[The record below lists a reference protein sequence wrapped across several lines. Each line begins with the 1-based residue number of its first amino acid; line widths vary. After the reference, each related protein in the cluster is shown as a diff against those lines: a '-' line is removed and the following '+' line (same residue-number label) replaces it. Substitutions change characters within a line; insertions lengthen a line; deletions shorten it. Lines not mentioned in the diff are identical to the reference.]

1 LLPRWVGRRVDDFI
15 VEDRIGR
22 GGMATV
28 FRARQ
33 ISVNRFVALKI
44 IDLSPNQEEREE
56 FRQRFAQEA
65 TVVALLEHIHILPLY
80 AYGIVDNEFAYLAMR
95 LLRGGSL
102 ADLLRKGPL
111 PASRAADIFSQVG
124 GGLQYAHSKGVIHRD
139 LKPSNILLDDAGNAY
154 LSDFGLAKMIG
165 STGDLTKSGNL
176 VGTPAY
182 VSPEQVRGETA
193 DARSDIYSLGILLY
207 HMLAGRPPF
216 ELTET
221 GIAALLYKH
230 VEEPP
235 PPPSLFNPAI
245 SPPVEAMILK
255 ALNKDP
261 NNRYQSAAEMVQELN
276 VALGRKPSI
285 RSLIAQR
292 TPLRLKFIRPSHRLL
307 ARRVIPAVL
316 LMTLLTVGAMALIVP
331 QRTPAN
337 LPVQIVA
344 GERGTLDDVIP
355 NESEYEAARARLG
368 ENGFVAFLAC
378 TLDSV
383 SQVTRA
389 REMGDMLAVHNLAYR
404 FYDANNDS
412 GTQLRQIEQ
421 ARLEGAKAII
431 LCPLETTML
440 NASIDSLQAANIP
453 LAYITLFDHPY
464 GVKLDSNSY
473 DIGLVVGRLAG
484 QNFIDSGFAQAR
496 VVTLTNPGFPAAE
509 SRNEGMEDGF
519 REIVP
524 NAAFLGRFSGFTQ
537 DSAQETIQS
546 MIDAGTSFN
555 VILSVTDA
563 GAYGAIRALEAANFA
578 PDSVIIVSANGES
591 YAQEL
596 IREGSFLRG
605 TVSLNREESSQIV
618 VDAIIKMLAGSVVPE
633 TISYPPGDVLT
644 REVLEALG
652 TDS

>member
-1 LLPRWVGRRVDDFI
+1 
-15 VEDRIGR
+15 
-22 GGMATV
+22 MATV

-80 AYGIVDNEFAYLAMR
+80 AYGIVDSEFAYLAMR

-111 PASRAADIFSQVG
+111 PLNRTADIFSQVG
-124 GGLQYAHSKGVIHRD
+124 SGLQYAHSKNVIHRD

-154 LSDFGLAKMIG
+154 LSDFGLAKIVG

-255 ALNKDP
+255 ALEKDP
-261 NNRYQSAAEMVQELN
+261 NNRYQSAAEMVQEFNL
-276 VALGRKPSI
+276 ALGRKSGI

-292 TPLRLKFIRPSHRLL
+292 TPLRLKLAPPSRRLL
-307 ARRVIPAVL
+307 ARRVIFAVL
-316 LMTLLTVGAMALIVP
+316 LMTLLTIGAMAIIIP
-331 QRTPAN
+331 QRAPAN
-337 LPVQIVA
+337 LPVQIAA
-344 GERGTLDDVIP
+344 GEHGTLNDVIP
-355 NESEYEAARARLG
+355 TDSEIEAARARLG
-368 ENGFVAFLAC
+368 NNGFVAFLAC

-389 REMGDMLAVHNLAYR
+389 REMGDMLAANNLDYR
-404 FYDANNDS
+404 FYDANNDA

-440 NASIDSLQAANIP
+440 TSSIDSLRAANIP
-453 LAYITLFDHPY
+453 LAYITLFNHPY

-473 DIGLVVGRLAG
+473 DIGLVVGRLAA
-484 QNFIDSGFAQAR
+484 QNFTESGFDQAR
-496 VVTLTNPGFPAAE
+496 VVTLTNLGFPAAE
-509 SRNEGMEDGF
+509 TRSEGMETGF

-524 NAAFLGRFSGFTQ
+524 DAVFLGRYSGFTQ
-537 DSAQETIQS
+537 DDGQETIQS
-546 MIDAGTSFN
+546 LIDADTSFN
-555 VILSVTDA
+555 VILSMTDA
-563 GAYGAIRALEAANFA
+563 GAYGAIRALEAAGFD
-578 PDSVIIVSANGES
+578 PSSVIIVSANGES
-591 YAQEL
+591 FAQEL
-596 IREGSFLRG
+596 IREGKFLRG
-605 TVSLNREESSQIV
+605 TVALNREQSSQIV
-618 VDAIIKMLAGSVVPE
+618 VDVIIKMLAGSVVPE
-633 TISYPPGDVLT
+633 TINYPPGDVLT

-652 TDS
+652 SDS